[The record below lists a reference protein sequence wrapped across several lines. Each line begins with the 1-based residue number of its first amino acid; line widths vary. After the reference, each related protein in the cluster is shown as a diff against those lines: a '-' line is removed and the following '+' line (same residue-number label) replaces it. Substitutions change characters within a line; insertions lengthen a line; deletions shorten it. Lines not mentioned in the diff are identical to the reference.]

1 MQELLLTYDIGSL
14 FWDGERGNDL
24 TPTPP
29 SRLALDRSKRCVLV
43 CVLCVCVYVYVCVR
57 LELTPWWSASEYS
70 S

>member
-29 SRLALDRSKRCVLV
+29 SRLALDRSKRCVRV
-43 CVLCVCVYVYVCVR
+43 CYVYVCVCVR